1 MIINKADR
9 RADIL
14 TDVEIGRDNGESTD
28 LMEPPVIGES
38 SRHRSQLIDLA
49 LELTQTSAAFRHSL
63 PNSLVASLAELVR
76 SMNCYYSN
84 LIEGHDTHPM
94 DIERALK
101 RNYSHDPHKRDLQKE
116 AVAHIGVQKWI
127 DEGALNGKETTSNG
141 LCEMHRRFCEFL
153 PPDMLFV
160 QGPDT
165 GERVQVVPGELRRRD
180 VRVGRLVAISPGAL
194 PRFLARFENVYGHL
208 GKTNSLLSV
217 AAAHHRLLWI
227 HPFLDGNGRVAR
239 LMSHA
244 ILLRI
249 LDTGAIWSV
258 ARGLA
263 RKVEDYK
270 AHLADCDS
278 PRRNDYDGR
287 GNLSE
292 DALAEFTKF
301 FLEVCI
307 DQVKFMQGLVQPDG
321 LRERIILW
329 AEEEIA
335 GGKLPPKSGNVL
347 KTLLYRGNL
356 PRADVAMTVGATE
369 RHARRVVAALSDR
382 GVIASNGPR
391 DPWHLVFPAGL
402 AWRWMPGLFPDQPR

>member
-1 MIINKADR
+1 MIS
-9 RADIL
+9 
-14 TDVEIGRDNGESTD
+14 EFSTK
-28 LMEPPVIGES
+28 
-38 SRHRSQLIDLA
+38 RS
-49 LELTQTSAAFRHSL
+49 
-63 PNSLVASLAELVR
+63 
-76 SMNCYYSN
+76 
-84 LIEGHDTHPM
+84 
-94 DIERALK
+94 
-101 RNYSHDPHKRDLQKE
+101 

-127 DEGALNGKETTSNG
+127 DEGGLNGKETTSNG
-141 LCEMHRRFCEFL
+141 RCEIHRRFCEFL

-160 QGPDT
+160 QDPDT
-165 GERVQVVPGELRRRD
+165 GERVQAVPGELRRRD
-180 VRVGRLVAISPGAL
+180 VQVGRLVAINPGAM
-194 PRFLARFENVYGHL
+194 PRFLARFGNVYEHL

-227 HPFLDGNGRVAR
+227 HPFRDGNGRVAR

-258 ARGLA
+258 SRGLA

-278 PRRNDYDGR
+278 PCRNDYDGR

-329 AEEEIA
+329 AEDEIA

-356 PRADVAMTVGATE
+356 PRADVAMTVGSTE

-402 AWRWMPGLFPDQPR
+402 ASRWMPGLFPDKPR